1 MHLLVISLVI
11 ILTGTLLLAKF
22 KKDLS
27 IKFFTWVSW
36 FFFVVGVI
44 LFLGFIG
51 DCIDKVVH
59 HDLTSRSC
67 IQHEMMWKNWHYRMA
82 AGCMSH
88 DSTMK
93 CCSKRMTGDTTKMPA
108 PKK

>member
-1 MHLLVISLVI
+1 
-11 ILTGTLLLAKF
+11 
-22 KKDLS
+22 
-27 IKFFTWVSW
+27 
-36 FFFVVGVI
+36 
-44 LFLGFIG
+44 
-51 DCIDKVVH
+51 
-59 HDLTSRSC
+59 LTSRSC

-108 PKK
+108 PKKWAGKKVWSSVWSSGFWSGWFHITLKELYNNILNL